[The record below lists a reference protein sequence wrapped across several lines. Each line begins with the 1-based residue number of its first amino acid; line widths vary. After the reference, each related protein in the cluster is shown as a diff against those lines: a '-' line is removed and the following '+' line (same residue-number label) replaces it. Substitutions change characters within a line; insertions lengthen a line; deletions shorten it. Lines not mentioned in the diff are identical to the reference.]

1 LLARLTGICVACALV
16 CCAAAGTARAA
27 TWWHPPQNLTWY
39 WQLTGTPA
47 VEPVDA
53 TDVDGF
59 DTSSATVA
67 AFHARGQH
75 MICYI
80 DVGTGEDWRPDYSSF
95 PPSVLGSSNGW
106 PGELWLDVRQL
117 SVLEPIMTARF
128 QMCREKG
135 FDAVEPDNMDG
146 YENNTGFPISAS
158 DQLAYDEWIAQ
169 EVHSLGMAVLQKNDP
184 DQAASL
190 EPYFDGALDEQ
201 CNQDAECSEYG
212 PYLAAGKPVLNAE
225 YEASLYPGFCAADD
239 AAGIMGAL
247 YDTALDGLTYDPCFG
262 PSVTTPG
269 SPTSS
274 ASGHSGGLDRTAPRV
289 GIGAARLE
297 LVHGGVAV
305 KLTCPRGQSYCDGRL
320 GLQTLLAF
328 ATGAHHRRRPLTLGS
343 RAFRLSGGHALKL
356 TVKLAA
362 ASLRRLRGRRSVDVV
377 ITVQARDRARRSAT
391 TRRRVVLALGRRG

>member
-1 LLARLTGICVACALV
+1 LLARLTGICVAGALLCGV
-16 CCAAAGTARAA
+16 AVGSARAA
-27 TWWHPPQNLTWY
+27 TWWHPPRNLTWY

-59 DTSSATVA
+59 DTSTATVA

-80 DVGTGEDWRPDYSSF
+80 DVGTAEDWRPDYSSF
-95 PPSVLGSSNGW
+95 PSSVLGSSNGW
-106 PGELWLDVRQL
+106 PGEVWLDVRQL
-117 SVLEPIMTARF
+117 SVLEPIMAARF
-128 QMCREKG
+128 QMCHEKG

-146 YENNTGFPISAS
+146 YENSTGFPISAS

-201 CNQDAECSEYG
+201 CNQYAECSEYES
-212 PYLAAGKPVLNAE
+212 YLAAGKPVLNAE

-247 YDTALDGLTYDPCFG
+247 YDTSLDGLTYKPCFG
-262 PSVTTPG
+262 PSVTTPA
-269 SPTSS
+269 SPPPP
-274 ASGHSGGLDRTAPRV
+274 APGHSRGLDRTSPRV
-289 GIGAARLE
+289 GIGAARLK
-297 LVHGGVAV
+297 LAHGGVAV

-320 GLQTLLAF
+320 ELQTLLAF
-328 ATGAHHRRRPLTLGS
+328 ATGAHHRRRPLTLGT
-343 RAFRLSGGHALKL
+343 RAFRLSGGHTRKL

-362 ASLRRLRGRRSVDVV
+362 ASLRKLRGSRSVDVV
-377 ITVQARDRARRSAT
+377 ITARARDRAGRAAT
-391 TRRRVVLALGRRG
+391 TRRRVVLELARRA